1 MIFAPWKVKAIGA
14 LALVAILAGTSA
26 GWWFTKTA
34 YERDISDL
42 KGEQARERDGWLKE
56 KLAITVKAK
65 LDTDAAIARMK
76 DAQGELARID
86 AENQRKLADAEQKMR
101 LFAVMLPLAIA
112 GCASSA
118 TSSVVGTPQAEVPAP
133 AAWAMT
139 PASNSLQLLD
149 ELFSISEPVSSQTG
163 QK

>member
-1 MIFAPWKVKAIGA
+1 MSWRA
-14 LALVAILAGTSA
+14 SM
-26 GWWFTKTA
+26 
-34 YERDISDL
+34 L
-42 KGEQARERDGWLKE
+42 KIRGNWQ
-56 KLAITVKAK
+56 
-65 LDTDAAIARMK
+65 M
-76 DAQGELARID
+76 Q
-86 AENQRKLADAEQKMR
+86 NSKMR